1 MQVVGHIV
9 ALSVRTGLILAP
21 EREERLLVRRVL
33 EGGILL
39 VDRRWHICLLRDQRL
54 LLEEPAEEHGI
65 RTNQVTPIEHF
76 HIVVVIVKLRIY
88 RSRTTGVVVALVGH
102 AGLAVVRFT
111 VGGTARARLVDCPY
125 GKERRIGR
133 DVEVGTGLLQ
143 VCGFIRGLRDQ
154 TLLRETPAKEH
165 GLGANHRAG
174 IFYSYRRTAVIA
186 VVIYRG
192 IATGLVV
199 TVVGEAL
206 LQIVG
211 DTIRGSVR
219 AGLVFAPY
227 GEECR
232 VLSNGKVLAFRLQ
245 IAGQIAGLLDQ
256 LFLRKAPAD
265 ECCTRT
271 NEATGIFHLN
281 LRIGVVEVVV
291 RRSRTGSTV
300 TVVGDSVLQV
310 VRHIVAVAI
319 GTFLIDGPCGVKR
332 RVGLDGELVVLLL
345 QVGRLIALSGDDAL
359 LLRKAPTDKRGIRAL
374 EVAQALYGHF
384 GIIHIGTL
392 LIRRHRATVTA
403 VSVVG
408 HVKRSVTAVYH
419 DCLVTQR
426 GLACAVITDYG
437 VFTSILTGNRPLFL
451 RCTRDR
457 IAIQIPLITC
467 RAIASLQ
474 RHRLCRR
481 ADEAI
486 ARNLELL
493 GIDYRDL
500 GRQCHGL
507 VV

>member
-1 MQVVGHIV
+1 M
-9 ALSVRTGLILAP
+9 
-21 EREERLLVRRVL
+21 
-33 EGGILL
+33 
-39 VDRRWHICLLRDQRL
+39 
-54 LLEEPAEEHGI
+54 
-65 RTNQVTPIEHF
+65 
-76 HIVVVIVKLRIY
+76 
-88 RSRTTGVVVALVGH
+88 
-102 AGLAVVRFT
+102 
-111 VGGTARARLVDCPY
+111 
-125 GKERRIGR
+125 
-133 DVEVGTGLLQ
+133 
-143 VCGFIRGLRDQ
+143 
-154 TLLRETPAKEH
+154 RETPAKEH

-211 DTIRGSVR
+211 DTVRGSVR
-219 AGLVFAPY
+219 AGLVLTPY

-232 VLSNGKVLAFRLQ
+232 VLGNGEVLAFRLQ
-245 IAGQIAGLLDQ
+245 VAWHLAGLLDQ
-256 LFLRKAPAD
+256 LFLREAPAD

-271 NEATGIFHLN
+271 NEAAGIFHLN
-281 LRIGVVEVVV
+281 LRISVVEIVV
-291 RRSRTGSTV
+291 RRSGTGSTV
-300 TVVGDSVLQV
+300 TVVGHPVLQV
-310 VRHIVAVAI
+310 VGHTVTVAI
-319 GTFLIDGPCGVKR
+319 GAFLIDGPCGVKR

-345 QVGRLIALSGDDAL
+345 QVGRLFALSCNEA
-359 LLRKAPTDKRGIRAL
+359 LLRKAPTDERGIRTL

-493 GIDYRDL
+493 GIDHRDL
-500 GRQCHGL
+500 GRQRHGL